1 MKKALKNIYLI
12 IILLFLYMPI
22 LTLVVLSFNQS
33 KSMFKWT
40 GLSLRWY
47 RELFSNG
54 EILRAVWNTFSIAF
68 CAAVAATLIGTLG
81 AIGLQAMKKRPR
93 NLILSVNQIP
103 LLNADIVIGISL
115 MLTFIAAGLYLS
127 WGTVLLAHI
136 FFCLPYVLLSVMPR
150 LRQSTASTYEAALD
164 LGASSFQAFLTV
176 VLPEIWPGIIS
187 GFLLSFTMSVDDFVV
202 THFTRGAGINTIST
216 LIYSQ
221 VRVGIRPVLFA
232 LSTLI
237 FLVVLLALL
246 VSNRMQR
253 KEETA

>member
-1 MKKALKNIYLI
+1 MKKTLKGIYLI

-22 LTLVVLSFNQS
+22 LTLMVLSFNES

-40 GLSLRWY
+40 GFSLRWY
-47 RELFSNG
+47 EELFSNTD
-54 EILRAVWNTFSIAF
+54 ILGAVWNTFSIAF
-68 CAAVAATLIGTLG
+68 CAAVAATVIGTLG
-81 AIGLQAMKKRPR
+81 AIGIEAMGKRGR
-93 NLILSVNQIP
+93 NIALALNQIP

-127 WGTVLLAHI
+127 WGTVLLAHT
-136 FFCLPYVLLSVMPR
+136 FFCLPYVVLSVMPR
-150 LRQSTASTYEAALD
+150 LRQSTNTTYEAALD
-164 LGASSFQAFLTV
+164 LGASPLKAFLTV
-176 VLPEIWPGIIS
+176 VLPEIWPGIVS

-232 LSTLI
+232 LSTIIFVAVLI
-237 FLVVLLALL
+237 VLMISDFAG
-246 VSNRMQR
+246 R
-253 KEETA
+253 KEKTA